1 MYLVKVGFLETI
13 EYSINKIIM
22 CIFTIYRIIY
32 IFLEDVSERTG
43 NDGWEQETTS
53 TEDKIETIDVRI

>member
-1 MYLVKVGFLETI
+1 METI